1 MAKDSSFDIMSE
13 CDMQELDN
21 AYNQANKAL
30 AQRYDLKDTNSKLEF
45 DKQASTFTVL
55 APSDFICGQVVDV
68 LNSALVKR
76 NIDLASIRWGKDEEA
91 AGSMVRRKGSVIQ
104 GIEADIAKRIS
115 KDIKAQ
121 KFKAKVQIEGE
132 KLRVSSPKRD
142 TLQEVIAFVKEQ
154 DYEIPLQFG
163 NYR

>member
-55 APSDFICGQVVDV
+55 APSDFICGQVDDV

>member
-1 MAKDSSFDIMSE
+1 MAKDNSFDIMSE

-30 AQRYDLKDTNSKLEF
+30 SQRYDLKDTNSKLEF

-76 NIDLASIRWGKDEEA
+76 NIDLASIKWGKDEEA

-142 TLQEVIAFVKEQ
+142 ILQDVIAFVKDQ
-154 DYEIPLQFG
+154 DYGIPLQFG